1 MRIGGFL
8 KHSLIDWEGMIT
20 AVIFTRGCNFRCGY
34 CHNPSLVLPGLFNE
48 TEDIESEE
56 ILSYLNIRKQWIDG
70 VVISGGEPTVHP
82 DLPEFIK
89 LVRNAGYRI
98 KLDTNG
104 SNPVMLKELVS
115 AGLVDFVAMDIKTLL
130 KSSAYYE
137 ITGSSSLRLIQRIS
151 ESVSILRTSGVQY
164 QFRTTLVPGFHTEEI
179 VEQLK
184 KEFKGDPL
192 VLQQFREGVTIEPL
206 NDRQSFPNS

>member
-1 MRIGGFL
+1 
-8 KHSLIDWEGMIT
+8 
-20 AVIFTRGCNFRCGY
+20 
-34 CHNPSLVLPGLFNE
+34 
-48 TEDIESEE
+48 
-56 ILSYLNIRKQWIDG
+56 
-70 VVISGGEPTVHP
+70 
-82 DLPEFIK
+82 
-89 LVRNAGYRI
+89 
-98 KLDTNG
+98 
-104 SNPVMLKELVS
+104 
-115 AGLVDFVAMDIKTLL
+115 MDIKTLL

-192 VLQQFREGVTIEPL
+192 VLQQFREGVTIESL